1 MRYREATDADGD
13 AVAAVIKAVLNE
25 YDNSVF
31 DRTVEVHDLTRV
43 ATTFADHDGG
53 FWLAEDSSGEVV
65 GCIGIA
71 RTAAP
76 RTFELHC
83 LYVLPRARGTGASAR
98 LLAQAIRHAREHGAC
113 DVTLWADTRFH
124 AGQRFYERH
133 GFVRLPGTRV
143 QGGKS
148 TREEYRYTLKLG
160 VPCPAGS
167 ALSASRSSRT
177 PSGNGVSGRWSR
189 ASHGRYRT
197 AAPWH

>member
-76 RTFELHC
+76 AHSNCTACMCFPAHVELAPALGCWLKPSVMPASMEPVMSPCGLTHDSTQASGSTNATDSFAC
-83 LYVLPRARGTGASAR
+83 PEPACRAAKARARNIA
-98 LLAQAIRHAREHGAC
+98 
-113 DVTLWADTRFH
+113 
-124 AGQRFYERH
+124 
-133 GFVRLPGTRV
+133 
-143 QGGKS
+143 
-148 TREEYRYTLKLG
+148 
-160 VPCPAGS
+160 
-167 ALSASRSSRT
+167 T
-177 PSGNGVSGRWSR
+177 PSN
-189 ASHGRYRT
+189 
-197 AAPWH
+197 